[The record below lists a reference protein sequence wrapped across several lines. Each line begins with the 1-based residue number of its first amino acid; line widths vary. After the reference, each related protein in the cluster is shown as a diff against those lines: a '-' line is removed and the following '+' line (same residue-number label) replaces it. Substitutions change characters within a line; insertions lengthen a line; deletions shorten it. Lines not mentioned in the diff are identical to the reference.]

1 MDKSELDVA
10 ALESVSYAKNY
21 NNYVFNL
28 IFGRINGERVVDFG
42 AGYGNFSLFLKS
54 KKKDVVAVEV
64 NEKAIQKLEESHIPN
79 CKNLEQLKV
88 KYNTI
93 VSLNVLEHIDDDL
106 KVLTEM
112 SKHLDTDGKIILYL
126 PSSQIIW
133 SELDELVNHKR
144 RYSRKLIK
152 KLAVGANLEINK
164 IISVDFVGWAVIL
177 LSKLLPMKLD
187 FSKNKIVF
195 YDRFIFKYFKYLD
208 FIFKNVIGKNLLIV
222 LSKK

>member
-10 ALESVSYAKNY
+10 ALESVSFAKNY

-28 IFGRINGERVVDFG
+28 ISGRINGERVVDFG
-42 AGYGNFSLFLKS
+42 AGYGNFSFFLKS
-54 KKKDVVAVEV
+54 KKKDVIAIEV
-64 NEKAIQKLEESHIPN
+64 NEKAIQKLEEKSIPN
-79 CKNLEQLKV
+79 YKNLEQLKV
-88 KYNTI
+88 KYNTV

-106 KVLTEM
+106 KVLKEM
-112 SKHLDTDGKIILYL
+112 SKCLDTDGKIILYL

-152 KLAVGANLEINK
+152 KLAANANLQINQ
-164 IISVDFVGWAVIL
+164 IISVDFIGWAVIL
-177 LSKLLPMKLD
+177 LSKLLPIKMD

-195 YDRFIFKYFKYLD
+195 YDKFIFKYFKYLD
-208 FIFKNVIGKNLLIV
+208 LIFKNVIGKNLLII

>member
-10 ALESVSYAKNY
+10 ALETVSFAKNY

-28 IFGRINGERVVDFG
+28 ILARINGERIADFG
-42 AGYGNFSLFLKS
+42 AGYGNFCLFLKS
-54 KKKDVVAVEV
+54 KKTDVVAVAV

-79 CKNLEQLKV
+79 YKNLEELKV
-88 KYNTI
+88 KYHTI

-112 SKHLDTDGKIILYL
+112 SKYLDTDGKIILYL

-152 KLAVGANLEINK
+152 KLAVGANLEINQ

-177 LSKLLPMKLD
+177 LSKLLPIKMD

-195 YDRFIFKYFKYLD
+195 YDMFIFKYFKYLD
-208 FIFKNVIGKNLLIV
+208 LIFKNVIGKNLLIV

>member
-10 ALESVSYAKNY
+10 ALETVSFAKNY

-28 IFGRINGERVVDFG
+28 ILARINGERIADFG
-42 AGYGNFSLFLKS
+42 AGYGNFCLFLKS

-79 CKNLEQLKV
+79 YKNLEELKV
-88 KYNTI
+88 KYHTI
-93 VSLNVLEHIDDDL
+93 GSLNVLEHIDDDL

-112 SKHLDTDGKIILYL
+112 SKYLDTDGKIILYL

-152 KLAVGANLEINK
+152 KLAVGANLEINQ

-177 LSKLLPMKLD
+177 LSKLLPIKMD

-195 YDRFIFKYFKYLD
+195 YDKFIFKYFKYLD
-208 FIFKNVIGKNLLIV
+208 LIFKNVIGKNLLIV

>member
-10 ALESVSYAKNY
+10 ALETVSFAKNY

-28 IFGRINGERVVDFG
+28 ILSRINGERIADFG
-42 AGYGNFSLFLKS
+42 AGYGNFCLFLKS

-79 CKNLEQLKV
+79 YKNLEELKV
-88 KYNTI
+88 KYHTI

-112 SKHLDTDGKIILYL
+112 SKYLDTDGKIILYL

-152 KLAVGANLEINK
+152 KLAVGANLEINQ

-177 LSKLLPMKLD
+177 LSKLLPIKMD

-195 YDRFIFKYFKYLD
+195 YDKFIFKYFKYLD
-208 FIFKNVIGKNLLIV
+208 LIFKNVIGKNLLIV